1 MGKLE
6 TLLKLFPEYASEM
19 YEFIYTYDAVSDIKV
34 IGNNTELVKYVL
46 GFAVFHDLTIYA
58 ERCPELK
65 LEKMVAEL
73 YRQEFLCDDY
83 DIRNKFGAY
92 DGEKLLKT
100 YDCPL
105 RFVPTGEKKPVKYI
119 LAEKM
124 SDFEHWANQQ
134 ERVLKSNKK
143 QHTAHVVAMGDMFS
157 ANKNIKTQTRHGNY
171 GFHML
176 SISDNAMH
184 RIATRL
190 AKRRNITNPNDILLR
205 MMYVI
210 GRKKSK

>member
-65 LEKMVAEL
+65 LEKMVADL

-92 DGEKLLKT
+92 DGEKRLKT

-143 QHTAHVVAMGDMFS
+143 QHTAHVVAMGDMLPVE
-157 ANKNIKTQTRHGNY
+157 KQIKQKHTHGNY
-171 GFHML
+171 GAHME
-176 SISDNAMH
+176 SISDGAMH
-184 RIATRL
+184 KIATKL
-190 AKRRNITNPNDILLR
+190 AQRREIRNPNDVLLR
-205 MMYVI
+205 MMYAFEY
-210 GRKKSK
+210 KNSK